1 MGGFCGFSQHKFAS
15 NVVERCLQFGGPEGR
30 QLIINKMLGS
40 TAEADALQAMMKD
53 QYANYVVQKVGT
65 GVNPNGRPPL
75 SGTHPALPTDIAP
88 PHSHPRCWR
97 CVRRRS
103 KICC

>member
-1 MGGFCGFSQHKFAS
+1 VGGFCGFSQHKFAS

-53 QYANYVVQKVGT
+53 QYANYVVQKVRT
-65 GVNPNGRPPL
+65 WWEPE
-75 SGTHPALPTDIAP
+75 
-88 PHSHPRCWR
+88 
-97 CVRRRS
+97 
-103 KICC
+103 